1 MEVGCSIRSTDG
13 KTEAGGRCWGDISPS
28 GGLVHPV
35 SVLSSLPRFPQ
46 ELNVGK
52 ISAEVMWNLFAQ
64 DMKYAMEGESTPTAQ
79 AKWGTRQDP
88 HSAPTSSVPWANP
101 FYPLINTMPGLNPT
115 QEALPSSPHYLSFP
129 RAALGAAAPQVWGL
143 KQPPVHSPSLCRAR
157 QAPSVQ
163 ERGLHE
169 PALQGEVAVQRVC
182 HGAALLQ
189 EPRARVPCVSAALEG
204 ATDGVLVPRGLA
216 GLTGDGPLFQLV

>member
-1 MEVGCSIRSTDG
+1 
-13 KTEAGGRCWGDISPS
+13 
-28 GGLVHPV
+28 
-35 SVLSSLPRFPQ
+35 
-46 ELNVGK
+46 
-52 ISAEVMWNLFAQ
+52 
-64 DMKYAMEGESTPTAQ
+64 
-79 AKWGTRQDP
+79 
-88 HSAPTSSVPWANP
+88 
-101 FYPLINTMPGLNPT
+101 MPGLNPT
-115 QEALPSSPHYLSFP
+115 QEALPSSPHYPGFP

-157 QAPSVQ
+157 QAPAVQ

-204 ATDGVLVPRGLA
+204 ATDGVLVPPGLA